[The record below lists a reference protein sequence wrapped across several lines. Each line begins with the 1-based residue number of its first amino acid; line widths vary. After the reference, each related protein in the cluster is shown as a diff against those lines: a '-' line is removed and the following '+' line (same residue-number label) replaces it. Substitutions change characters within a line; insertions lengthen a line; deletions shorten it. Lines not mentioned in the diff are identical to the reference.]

1 MSLPAARRMG
11 AQAALKANNVFRTL
25 QKVNTPAGEGVEMTT
40 LVEALPYFG
49 LNQLVDCASHFGQRG
64 RVIGP
69 VAAEIAAEIGRR
81 LRSTDAGVSMS
92 QNLNA
97 KEVTTAFYAFS
108 KLSPQMPEYRVFY
121 DAVADGLIERRWQLE
136 GMKAALVGTA
146 LADTETRLSD
156 ALPAVLQPVLQNLS
170 QSEKAR
176 EEISVDE
183 LRFLVHAA
191 VRLPNLLSEKEIE
204 ALAECT
210 ERLVASSAFSVQAHL
225 AVSWL
230 RLTPP
235 PNAKGV
241 HLNALELCC
250 KMLATHSKSHYPA
263 HPLPPQGLSPAV
275 EALLAREAE
284 QNAPPLTPPVLQS
297 ITKGLVQ
304 ISWGL
309 QRYQWNHDPSRR
321 SLGIDDWTEIIET
334 LMAFCEAH
342 VAGKDSG
349 STRVPLW
356 AREALYHVLW
366 RAQHRRRAKSFD
378 ENLADMARLKSIR
391 SLLSLLKRYKPSP
404 PADPQFFQWAE
415 RVVRA
420 HQKTGDAVELVTVIS
435 ELVPFL
441 PDHQRSTLARLVMT
455 EPKADTSA
463 TWSSATSE
471 SASSASSPTFGRS
484 ESSKSR
490 RMFLDGATSL
500 KAPVVLSSRPELT
513 QTGSAQR
520 SHGRLWGMLA
530 SPSAA
535 PSESRVKEPA
545 SQIPVES
552 SLKAETE
559 ERQHIQVTT
568 ELREETVEERS
579 STPHAAVEE
588 LQEMLRS
595 ALQRVEALESRIQDQ
610 ERQAATKQNEQ
621 FDDACNKSLGAESGN
636 WLTNILTAPA
646 EQIQS
651 SAATLHLRRS
661 FIFEEFRKAQSAR
674 LQSERLRVAVPP
686 DHFPLWPIT
695 MKK

>member
-1 MSLPAARRMG
+1 MALPARQLG
-11 AQAALKANNVFRTL
+11 AQAARKASNVFRVL

-40 LVEALPYFG
+40 LVEALPYFQ

-69 VAAEIAAEIGRR
+69 VAAEIATEIGRR
-81 LRSTDAGVSMS
+81 LRRSADAGASDRLGDMS

-108 KLSPQMPEYRVFY
+108 KLSPQMPEYRSFY
-121 DAVADGLIERRWQLE
+121 NAVADGLVEQRWQLE
-136 GMKAALVGTA
+136 GMKAALIGTA

-156 ALPAVLQPVLQNLS
+156 ALPAVLQPVLENLS
-170 QSEKAR
+170 QSKKAR

-183 LRFLVHAA
+183 LRFLIHAA
-191 VRLPNLLSEKEIE
+191 VRLPNVLTEKEIE

-235 PNAKGV
+235 PGAKEA

-250 KMLATHSKSHYPA
+250 KVLATHAKSHYPA
-263 HPLPPQGLSPAV
+263 HPLPAEGLSPAL

-284 QNAPPLTPPVLQS
+284 QNAPPLTPPVLQN

-321 SLGIDDWTEIIET
+321 SLGIDDWTEIMET

-342 VAGKDSG
+342 LAGKDSG

-366 RAQHRRRAKSFD
+366 RAQHRRRAKSYD
-378 ENLADMARLKSIR
+378 ENLVDMAQLKSIR
-391 SLLSLLKRYKPSP
+391 TLLSLLKRHKPSP

-420 HQKTGDAVELVTVIS
+420 HQKNGDALELVKVVS

-441 PDHQRSTLARLVMT
+441 PENQRKTLAQLVMT
-455 EPKADTSA
+455 ETKSEATTSSTPMQSEPKRFLDIDVGHARGHGH
-463 TWSSATSE
+463 SSKAPLILS
-471 SASSASSPTFGRS
+471 RS
-484 ESSKSR
+484 EMPTRS
-490 RMFLDGATSL
+490 T
-500 KAPVVLSSRPELT
+500 P
-513 QTGSAQR
+513 QR
-520 SHGRLWGMLA
+520 SGGRLWGMLA
-530 SPSAA
+530 ASPAEASVLRA
-535 PSESRVKEPA
+535 VKEPA
-545 SQIPVES
+545 TETSAVES
-552 SLKAETE
+552 SALEMEAEVEEKAQATA
-559 ERQHIQVTT
+559 
-568 ELREETVEERS
+568 ELRQETSEERS
-579 STPHAAVEE
+579 SVSHAAVEE

-595 ALQRVEALESRIQDQ
+595 ALQRVEALESRLQDQ
-610 ERQAATKQNEQ
+610 EREAANKQLDQ
-621 FDDACNKSLGAESGN
+621 FDDASNKSLGADCGN

-646 EQIQS
+646 EQIQT
-651 SAATLHLRRS
+651 SAEATLHLRRS
-661 FIFEEFRKAQSAR
+661 FNFEEFRKAQSAR